1 MNFKNYFVLYLFI
14 FGLFISSC
22 VNVDSSLEAVK
33 VTSVIDGDTFYVN
46 YGTTQES
53 IRIIGIDT
61 PEIHEGSKPVGEYGE
76 DAKKFLE
83 DFVNSFDIYLKK
95 DGTDPYNRTLAYV
108 FGKDK
113 NGDLIF
119 YEEAVLKE
127 GLARPLIYLDN
138 DDEELTPKIVEAYNY
153 AFENKKGIF
162 SKWDTAKVIKNRN
175 EITNSLEG
183 KIVFLEGK
191 VNDIEKDEYYLE
203 GIYHYKY
210 NIDCIWFNITIRD
223 GEYEYFFKDFDI
235 YLLENENVRFY
246 GELWFENEKPKILL
260 RSPNEIVI
268 N

>member
-175 EITNSLEG
+175 EITNSL
-183 KIVFLEGK
+183 
-191 VNDIEKDEYYLE
+191 
-203 GIYHYKY
+203 
-210 NIDCIWFNITIRD
+210 
-223 GEYEYFFKDFDI
+223 
-235 YLLENENVRFY
+235 
-246 GELWFENEKPKILL
+246 
-260 RSPNEIVI
+260 
-268 N
+268 